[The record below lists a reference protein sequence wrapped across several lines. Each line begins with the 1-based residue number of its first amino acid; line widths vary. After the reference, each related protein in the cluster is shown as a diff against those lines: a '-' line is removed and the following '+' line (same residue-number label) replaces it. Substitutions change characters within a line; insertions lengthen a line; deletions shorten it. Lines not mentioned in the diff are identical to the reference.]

1 MMHWDVP
8 MEFTAEEQR
17 LVRRVRR
24 KSKFY
29 VFLRQVRG
37 NLFDEAFQEELGAAY
52 KPRGQDPVPPAL
64 LAMVLLLQAYTGLS
78 DADAVDAAEMDQ
90 RWQLVLGTLGQEL
103 APFGQ
108 GSLSRFRARL
118 AEHDLDRRLIER
130 TVELAKSSGAFGW
143 KNLKAALDS
152 SPLRGCGRVEDSWN
166 LIGRAMEKLV
176 GVLANLCDVPPVV
189 IVEDASL
196 SILGG
201 SSVKAT
207 LDIDWNDKKQK
218 NEALGR
224 VVTEANSLLKWA
236 QTYASEV
243 MTEPK
248 AREAVELL
256 ERVLGQD
263 IEPDPGS
270 EGGVQIRKGVAAD
283 RVCSVGD
290 PEMRHGRKSRTKAF
304 NGYKRYVATMVEAP
318 LILAAEARPANVPEK
333 EAVPSLIAAAEVFG
347 VLESLYIDR
356 GFLAHSE
363 ITKLDRRGVKILCRP
378 WKDQTKPGHL
388 GKRDFSIDLRK
399 RLVTCPAGKTARYKT
414 PERIARFGEQCGGCP
429 DRSRCTTSQNGRSL
443 RVHEQESLLRKLGER
458 SASPRGRASL
468 RPRVG
473 VEHRL
478 ARVGAHQTD
487 RARYKGTRK
496 NTLDLRRHA
505 ALANL
510 LETHCA
516 LRTTAAS
523 VPFAA

>member
-1 MMHWDVP
+1 MYWEVP
-8 MEFTAEEQR
+8 KEFSVAEQR
-17 LVRRVRR
+17 LARRIRR

-29 VFLRQVRG
+29 LFLREIRDE
-37 NLFDEAFQEELGAAY
+37 LFDEEFQKELGATY
-52 KPRGQDPVPPAL
+52 KPRGQDPVAPAL

-90 RWQLVLGTLGQEL
+90 RWQFVLGTLGQEE

-108 GSLSRFRARL
+108 GSLSRFRTRL
-118 AEHDLDRRLIER
+118 AEHDLDRRLVER

-143 KNLKAALDS
+143 RNLKAALDS

-166 LIGRAMEKLV
+166 LIGRGMEKLV
-176 GVLANLCDVPPVV
+176 GVLAELCDVPPVV
-189 IVEDASL
+189 IVQDAGL
-196 SILGG
+196 SILQG

-207 LDIDWNDKKQK
+207 LDIDWNDKQQK
-218 NEALGR
+218 NDALGR
-224 VVTEANSLLKWA
+224 VVDEAKSLLEWA
-236 QTYASEV
+236 RTYASEV
-243 MTEPK
+243 TAEPK
-248 AREAVELL
+248 VHEAIVLL

-263 IEPDPGS
+263 IEPDPDR
-270 EGGVQIRKGVAAD
+270 EGGVKIRKGVAAD
-283 RVCSVGD
+283 RVCSIGD

-304 NGYKRYVATMVEAP
+304 NGYKRYVATMVDAP
-318 LILAAEARPANVPEK
+318 LILAAETRPANVPEK
-333 EAVPSLIAAAEVFG
+333 EAVPSLLSATKVFG

-378 WKDQTKPGHL
+378 WKDQTKPGFL

-399 RLVTCPAGKTARYKT
+399 RLVTCPSGRTASYKT
-414 PERIARFGEQCGGCP
+414 PERIARFGEQCGECP
-429 DRSRCTTSQNGRSL
+429 AKERCTSSRNGRSV
-443 RVHEQESLLRKLGER
+443 RIHEQESLHRRLAAR
-458 SASPRGRASL
+458 SASVQGRESL

-510 LETHCA
+510 LEVHSA
-516 LRTTAAS
+516 LQKTARA
-523 VPFAA
+523 VPLAA